1 MTEILFATNNRHKI
15 EEVRSILGPDFR
27 IPGLSDIGCTE
38 ELPETRNT
46 LEGNAEQK
54 ARYAFEKFGMPCFAD
69 DSGLE
74 VNALNGEP
82 GVRSARYAG
91 LHGNS
96 EENIKRL
103 LKNLEGVADR
113 SARFRTAIALV
124 DNSGGLR
131 LFEGVIMGTIL
142 TEKRGTSGFGYDPL
156 FVPEGYALT
165 FAEMSPTMKN
175 NISHRALAINKLVD
189 HLKEI
194 ARVK

>member
-1 MTEILFATNNRHKI
+1 MTEVLFATNNRHKI

-27 IPGLSDIGCTE
+27 IPGLSDINFTE
-38 ELPETRNT
+38 ELPETRET

-54 ARYAFEKFGMPCFAD
+54 ARYIFDKFGMACFAD

-74 VNALNGEP
+74 VESLNGEP

-91 LHGNS
+91 PHGDS
-96 EENIKRL
+96 GENINLL
-103 LKNLEGVADR
+103 LKNLEDVADR
-113 SARFRTAIALV
+113 SARFRTVIALIDKNGDV
-124 DNSGGLR
+124 K
-131 LFEGVIMGTIL
+131 LFEGVIRGTIL
-142 TEKRGTSGFGYDPL
+142 TGRRGTSGFGYDPL

-175 NISHRALAINKLVD
+175 SISHRALALNKLVT

-194 ARVK
+194 ASVK

>member
-1 MTEILFATNNRHKI
+1 MTEVLFATNNRHKI

-27 IPGLSDIGCTE
+27 IPGLSDINFTE
-38 ELPETRNT
+38 ELPETRDT

-54 ARYAFEKFGMPCFAD
+54 ARYIFDKFGIACFAD

-74 VNALNGEP
+74 VESLNGEP

-91 LHGNS
+91 PHGNS
-96 EENIKRL
+96 DENINLL
-103 LKNLEGVADR
+103 LKNLEDVADR
-113 SARFRTAIALV
+113 SARFRTVIALV
-124 DNSGGLR
+124 DKNGDIR
-131 LFEGVIMGTIL
+131 LFEGVIRGTIL
-142 TEKRGTSGFGYDPL
+142 TGRRGTSGFGYDPL

-175 NISHRALAINKLVD
+175 SISHRALALNKLVT

-194 ARVK
+194 ASVK

>member
-1 MTEILFATNNRHKI
+1 MTEVLFATNNRHKI

-27 IPGLSDIGCTE
+27 IPGLSDINFTE
-38 ELPETRNT
+38 ELPETRDT

-54 ARYAFEKFGMPCFAD
+54 ARYIFDKFGIACFAD

-74 VNALNGEP
+74 VESLNSEP

-91 LHGNS
+91 PHGNS
-96 EENIKRL
+96 DENINLL
-103 LKNLEGVADR
+103 LKNLEDVGDR
-113 SARFRTAIALV
+113 SARFRTVIALI
-124 DNSGGLR
+124 DKDGDIK
-131 LFEGVIMGTIL
+131 LFEGVIRGTIL
-142 TEKRGTSGFGYDPL
+142 TGRRGTSGFGYDPL

-175 NISHRALAINKLVD
+175 SISHRALALNKLVT

-194 ARVK
+194 ASVK